1 MRTRCILCSGAFGL
15 AVVLGSGCASDAKSG
30 PDETGGTGV
39 DSGAADAPLEPLDL
53 PADPGATGVPVGVRT
68 LLHAGVEVQL
78 WYPAAGSAAGQPG
91 ESVALADQLPPAVTE
106 ALGEVSLPE
115 IPSIAV
121 RDAPQRNTGAP
132 LPVVLFSHGFGGFA
146 EQSVDLT
153 THLASRG
160 YAVFAMD
167 HAGRSIADLL
177 PCIFSPP
184 LEGCSLGG
192 ADPGPADLSA
202 LLDALELGLDGVDT
216 AALDLENIS
225 VVGHSAGGGTASA
238 LASQD
243 LRIDAAVVMAAPPV
257 LERQLPLLLLDGSCD
272 AIVPETQ
279 VEPAFSALDFGARL
293 RFVGAG
299 HLAFSDLC
307 TLDFGRL
314 ADEVLSPR
322 DDVNTAI
329 LGQLIALGTD
339 GCPGGT
345 VAVEEC
351 GTEFLEL
358 ETSAPVVRASV
369 TAFLDEAL
377 RGEGS
382 GLAADYGGAVELTT
396 QGSAR

>member
-1 MRTRCILCSGAFGL
+1 MPSTSLSTWGALGL
-15 AVVLGSGCASDAKSG
+15 ALSLGVGCATDPKSS
-30 PDETGGTGV
+30 DETGGAGA
-39 DSGAADAPLEPLDL
+39 DSGPTGAPLEPLDL

-68 LLHAGVEVQL
+68 VVHAGVEVQL
-78 WYPAAGSAAGQPG
+78 WYPAAEAVAGQAG
-91 ESVALADQLPPAVTE
+91 EAVALADQLPPEVTAV
-106 ALGEVSLPE
+106 LGDVSLPE

-121 RDAPQRNTGAP
+121 RDAPWRNTGGP

-146 EQSVDLT
+146 EQSLDLT

-184 LEGCSLGG
+184 LDGCSLGG
-192 ADPGPADLSA
+192 ADPGPADLGG
-202 LLDALELGLDGVDT
+202 LLDALEAGLDGVD
-216 AALDLENIS
+216 AGQLDLENIA
-225 VVGHSAGGGTASA
+225 VVGHSAGGGTAST
-238 LASQD
+238 LASAD
-243 LRIDAAVVMAAPPV
+243 ARIDAAVVMAAPPD
-257 LERQLPLLLLDGSCD
+257 LSRELPLLLLDGSCD
-272 AIVPETQ
+272 AIVPETS
-279 VEPAFSALDFGARL
+279 VEPAFSALGFGARL

-307 TLDFGRL
+307 TLEFGRL
-314 ADEVLSPR
+314 AEEVLSPR

-329 LGQLIALGTD
+329 LGQLVALGTD

-345 VAVEEC
+345 VAIEEC
-351 GTEFLEL
+351 GTEFLPL

-369 TAFLDEAL
+369 TAFLDQTL
-377 RGEGS
+377 RGEGA
-382 GLAADYGGAVELTT
+382 GLASDYGSAVELTT